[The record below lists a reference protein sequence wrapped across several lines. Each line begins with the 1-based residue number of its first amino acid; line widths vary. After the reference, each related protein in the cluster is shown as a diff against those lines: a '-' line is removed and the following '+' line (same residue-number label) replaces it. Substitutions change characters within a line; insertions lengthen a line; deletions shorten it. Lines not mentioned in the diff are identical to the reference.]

1 MAAPILVLGATGG
14 FGGAVTREL
23 LGRGH
28 PVRALVRDVAR
39 GRRRLPA
46 HPDLAIVL
54 GDAADASALGQ
65 AAQGCRAIVHAVNY
79 PYHQWAPAME
89 RITAAVIAA
98 ARGAGAIIVFP
109 GNVYGLPAG
118 AALAEDTPNRPLT
131 RKGMLRVRLED
142 ALRLA
147 AGDGT
152 RCLVVRAGD
161 YFGPTVRNGLVDGIF
176 GRAARG
182 RSMRALGDLS
192 VAHQWAF
199 APDLARAA
207 VDLLGVAARL
217 QPFDVVHFAG
227 HVVAPHR
234 ELFDR
239 VARVAG
245 HPRLKV
251 RRIPFRALRLAALV
265 NPVVRELMEMRYL
278 FEHAVILDGA
288 RLRALLPDYAD
299 TPLDDAIRAT
309 VAELSRRPR
318 RRVMPAPSRAA
329 GPGRLA
335 LPAGREGLRR
345 AAHPPAAVPDARPA
359 PRP

>member
-1 MAAPILVLGATGG
+1 MAAPVLVLGATGG

-23 LGRGH
+23 LRRGY

-39 GRRRLPA
+39 GRRALPG

-54 GDAADASALGQ
+54 GDAADASALEQ
-65 AAQGCRAIVHAVNY
+65 AAQGCRAVVHAVNY

-89 RITAAVIAA
+89 RVTAAVVAA
-98 ARGAGAIIVFP
+98 AHAAGAMVLFP
-109 GNVYGLPAG
+109 GNVYGLPG
-118 AALAEDTPNRPLT
+118 GTGLTEDTPNRPIT
-131 RKGMLRVRLED
+131 RKGLLRVRLED
-142 ALRLA
+142 ALRRA
-147 AGDGT
+147 TDHGM

-192 VAHQWAF
+192 VPHQWAY

-207 VDLLGVAARL
+207 VDLLAVAARL
-217 QPFDVVHFAG
+217 QPFDVVHFSG

-234 ELFDR
+234 DLFER
-239 VARVAG
+239 VARAAG
-245 HPRLKV
+245 RPRLPV
-251 RRIPFRALRLAALV
+251 RRVSFRALRLAGLV
-265 NPVVRELMEMRYL
+265 SPVVRELVEMRYL
-278 FEHAVILDGA
+278 FEQAVILDGA

-309 VAELSRRPR
+309 VESYRPHR
-318 RRVMPAPSRAA
+318 S
-329 GPGRLA
+329 
-335 LPAGREGLRR
+335 
-345 AAHPPAAVPDARPA
+345 PP
-359 PRP
+359 